1 MLMLATHITL
11 WKIGSLID
19 YSSFY
24 KRSVFPEE
32 VIPEKAES
40 SVKDGVLEVDVP
52 KKTPMPE
59 PKKHKVAVK

>member
-1 MLMLATHITL
+1 MLMLATHTTL

-24 KRSVFPEE
+24 KRIVFPEE

-52 KKTPMPE
+52 KKTPTPE
-59 PKKHKVAVK
+59 PKKHKVAV